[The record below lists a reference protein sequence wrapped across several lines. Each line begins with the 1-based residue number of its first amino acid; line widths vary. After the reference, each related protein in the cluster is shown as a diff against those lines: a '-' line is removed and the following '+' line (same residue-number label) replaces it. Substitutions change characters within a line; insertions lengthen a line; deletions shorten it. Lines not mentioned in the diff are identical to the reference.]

1 VTDFCH
7 THIIKSNNTLNSFDE
22 KYGKNSSG
30 GGEKMKKRIFGI
42 FISLLTV
49 AMLALPM
56 VSIAQAKPVGVPTE
70 IFHDVMVYGM
80 ILPDGPATDVVTRGN
95 MQYGRYTA
103 QSWGSD
109 PTNPTIVFPGIAIT
123 WGGILFVD
131 PTTHVVVGTATL
143 DVDYKINTE
152 TMKGVVHLATV
163 MTLPGGTFEGD
174 IFLTGKLLLQPDNT
188 LSIGTIVGEDAML
201 HGFFKGT
208 GAYEGWTIVQNM
220 NANPS
225 WFEYIPPGTW
235 VVAGDSHLIKP
246 IDD

>member
-1 VTDFCH
+1 
-7 THIIKSNNTLNSFDE
+7 
-22 KYGKNSSG
+22 
-30 GGEKMKKRIFGI
+30 MKKKV
-42 FISLLTV
+42 LVLTLAV
-49 AMLALPM
+49 VMLALPM
-56 VSIAQAKPVGVPTE
+56 VSSVQAKPGGISTE
-70 IFHDVMVYGM
+70 IFHDVMIYGM
-80 ILPDGPATDVVTRGN
+80 IIPDGPATDVVMRGN
-95 MQYGRYTA
+95 IQYGRYTA

-123 WGGILFVD
+123 WGGVLFVD
-131 PTTHVVVGTATL
+131 PTTQVVVGLATF
-143 DVDYKINTE
+143 DVDYKINTK

-174 IFLTGKLLLQPDNT
+174 IFLIGELLLLPDNT
-188 LSIGTIVGEDAML
+188 LSVFTTVGEDAML

-246 IDD
+246 IDE

>member
-1 VTDFCH
+1 
-7 THIIKSNNTLNSFDE
+7 
-22 KYGKNSSG
+22 
-30 GGEKMKKRIFGI
+30 MKKKMLGI
-42 FISLLTV
+42 LVSLLAV
-49 AMLALPM
+49 AMLAFPTI
-56 VSIAQAKPVGVPTE
+56 SIVQAKPGGVPTE
-70 IFHDVMVYGM
+70 IFHDLMIYGM
-80 ILPDGPATDVVTRGN
+80 ILPDEPVEVDITVRGN
-95 MQYGRYTA
+95 IQYGSYTA

-123 WGGILFVD
+123 WDGVLFVD
-131 PTTHVVVGTATL
+131 PPPQLLMGTATY
-143 DVDYKINTE
+143 DVDYKINTK

-174 IFLTGKLLLQPDNT
+174 IFLTGELLLLPDNT
-188 LSIGTIVGEDAML
+188 LSINTNVGEDAML

-246 IDD
+246 IDE

>member
-1 VTDFCH
+1 M
-7 THIIKSNNTLNSFDE
+7 N
-22 KYGKNSSG
+22 
-30 GGEKMKKRIFGI
+30 KKFLAVLV
-42 FISLLTV
+42 SLLTV

-56 VSIAQAKPVGVPTE
+56 VSIAQAKPGGLPTE
-70 IFHDVMVYGM
+70 IFHDVMIYGM
-80 ILPDGPATDVVTRGN
+80 ILPDEPIAVDVTARGN
-95 MQYGRYTA
+95 IQYGSYTA

-123 WGGILFVD
+123 WGGVLFVD
-131 PTTHVVVGTATL
+131 PTTQILLGTATF
-143 DVDYKINTE
+143 DVDYKINTK
-152 TMKGVVHLATV
+152 TMKGVVHLTTV
-163 MTLPGGTFEGD
+163 MTLTGGTFEGD
-174 IFLTGKLLLQPDNT
+174 IFLTGELLLLPDNT
-188 LSIGTIVGEDAML
+188 LSINTNVGEDAML

-246 IDD
+246 IDE

>member
-1 VTDFCH
+1 V
-7 THIIKSNNTLNSFDE
+7 KEVKKKVLVLTLA
-22 KYGKNSSG
+22 
-30 GGEKMKKRIFGI
+30 
-42 FISLLTV
+42 V
-49 AMLALPM
+49 VMLALPM
-56 VSIAQAKPVGVPTE
+56 VSSVQAKPGGISTE
-70 IFHDVMVYGM
+70 IFHDVMIYGM
-80 ILPDGPATDVVTRGN
+80 IIPDGPATDVVMRGN
-95 MQYGRYTA
+95 IQYGRYTA

-123 WGGILFVD
+123 WGGVLFVD
-131 PTTHVVVGTATL
+131 PTTQVVVGLATF
-143 DVDYKINTE
+143 DVDYKINTK

-174 IFLTGKLLLQPDNT
+174 IFLTGELLLLPDNT
-188 LSIGTIVGEDAML
+188 LNINTNVGEDSML

-208 GAYEGWTIVQNM
+208 GSYEGWTIVQNM

-246 IDD
+246 IDE